1 MDSGAAD
8 SHLPTANRGGG
19 CNPSRQR
26 SGCIRTSGRAHL
38 QHTTVL
44 LNLWYFFTVS
54 LKIMLWY
61 ISCQAISDTL
71 NKNTYLYVV
80 TVFYVLHNWFFANI
94 YAWFRSCFC
103 IYFSRVHISF
113 REHYARFT
121 SCIFAQIF
129 ASLHFRA
136 YSAAFWMSGL
146 LANFAVVPLF
156 ISVISW
162 REIILPCP
170 VGSQS
175 FSRLESRFHW
185 YVQGLGREN
194 T

>member
-1 MDSGAAD
+1 MLLQYFMS
-8 SHLPTANRGGG
+8 
-19 CNPSRQR
+19 
-26 SGCIRTSGRAHL
+26 CIIGL
-38 QHTTVL
+38 
-44 LNLWYFFTVS
+44 
-54 LKIMLWY
+54 
-61 ISCQAISDTL
+61 
-71 NKNTYLYVV
+71 
-80 TVFYVLHNWFFANI
+80 FANI
-94 YAWFRSCFC
+94 SHGPCYVFLAWIFAGFRVCISLLFREHYAWIRSCFC
-103 IYFSRVHISF
+103 NYFSRVHISPF
-113 REHYARFT
+113 REHYARIISWF
-121 SCIFAQIF
+121 FAQIF

-136 YSAAFWMSGL
+136 YSAAFWMSGV

-185 YVQGLGREN
+185 YVQCLGREN